1 MKKNG
6 FTLIEILIVIGIF
19 GILAF
24 IGTNMFFT
32 ILKSSAKTRVLAEV
46 KQNGNYAL
54 SVMGRM
60 IRNAKR
66 IEVNSD
72 GDACKPSMG
81 KLRIKNSDE
90 GCSEF
95 DLSGSRIASSSAN
108 DCITFSPRYLTSEE
122 VEIDTS
128 MTNQFECTAITG
140 SPPVITIRFTLSQTG
155 TTTRPEEE
163 ATVDF
168 RTTVSLRTY

>member
-46 KQNGNYAL
+46 KQNGNYAI
-54 SVMGRM
+54 SVMERM
-60 IRNAKR
+60 VRNAR
-66 IEVNSD
+66 SAECISGGVLITNPD
-72 GDACKPSMG
+72 RDTTNFFC
-81 KLRIKNSDE
+81 E
-90 GCSEF
+90 GTK
-95 DLSGSRIASSSAN
+95 IASKSGV
-108 DCITFSPRYLTSEE
+108 YLTSDKVAATGCNFSCAGTTPE
-122 VEIDTS
+122 V
-128 MTNQFECTAITG
+128 
-140 SPPVITIRFTLSQTG
+140 VTISFTLSQSG

-163 ATVDF
+163 ATIDF

>member
-6 FTLIEILIVIGIF
+6 FTLIEMLVVIGIF

-24 IGTNMFFT
+24 IGSNMFFT

-60 IRNAKR
+60 IRNAKSIEDCPGDSIR
-66 IEVNSD
+66 IENPDRDNTTFS
-72 GDACKPSMG
+72 
-81 KLRIKNSDE
+81 
-90 GCSEF
+90 CS
-95 DLSGSRIASSSAN
+95 GGRIASNSAN
-108 DCITFSPRYLTSEE
+108 LTSDKVAVTGCNFSCAGTIPE
-122 VEIDTS
+122 V
-128 MTNQFECTAITG
+128 
-140 SPPVITIRFTLSQTG
+140 VTISFTLSQSG

-163 ATVDF
+163 AMIDF